1 MADEEAHSATAA
13 KPLLAAV
20 GLTKRF
26 GGVTALRGVDLSLF
40 PGEVHAL
47 LGANGAGKS
56 TLVKILAGVE
66 QPDAGEVRIAGGST
80 YFATPHAA
88 LAAGLATVH
97 QELSLFPS
105 LSVAEN
111 ILIGREPR
119 RLGLWIDRRTMRRR
133 GAELLKSLGAADID
147 LDTPVGELPLAQAQL
162 VEIAKALSAE
172 PLVLILDEPTS
183 ALSIAEVER
192 LIAVTERLRA
202 QGRAI
207 IFISHRLGEIER
219 IADRVSILRSGEKV
233 GKFEPGAFRR
243 DRALQLMLGE
253 NWQEARPP
261 ERCVQERQAAPSILT
276 VENLTLPRHFSA
288 VSLDLAPGEVLGLA
302 GLEGQGQK
310 EVLFALFGLFRRGL
324 EGKIEIAGR
333 RLHPRSPHQAIA
345 AGLAFIP
352 DDRKSLGGFLGL
364 SVTQNIVIAALDLVR
379 SGPLLSPV
387 AESALVE
394 ELIHRLDIRCAS
406 ADVPL
411 GSLSGGNQQK
421 VVVAKWLTRRAPVYI
436 FCDPTRGVDA
446 GARAGL
452 FAVIRELAAAGSG
465 VLFYSTDISE
475 FPALCDRVLVFREG
489 RIVGTLAGAAVTEP
503 TILDLFFREPGPGA
517 PVGARHKKEWGDQPG
532 SGAEHVEHHE

>member
-1 MADEEAHSATAA
+1 MEDRQTSPAA
-13 KPLLAAV
+13 SERPLLTAT

-26 GGVTALRGVDLSLF
+26 GGVVALKSADLSLF

-66 QPDAGEVRIAGGST
+66 RPDEGELRIGERQVT
-80 YFATPHAA
+80 FATPRAA
-88 LAAGLATVH
+88 LAAGIATVH
-97 QELSLFPS
+97 QELSLFPN
-105 LSVAEN
+105 LGVAEN

-119 RLGLWIDRRTMRRR
+119 RGGLWLDPRAARR
-133 GAELLKSLGAADID
+133 AAAALLESLGAADID
-147 LDTPVGELPLAQAQL
+147 IEAPVGELPLAQAQL

-172 PLVLILDEPTS
+172 PSVLILDEPTS

-192 LIAVTERLRA
+192 LVSVVERLKA
-202 QGRAI
+202 QGKAI
-207 IFISHRLGEIER
+207 VFISHRLGEIER

-233 GKFEPGAFRR
+233 GEFTPGSFSRA
-243 DRALQLMLGE
+243 RALALMLGE
-253 NWQEARPP
+253 SWQDGKPP
-261 ERCVQERQAAPSILT
+261 ERAGRARDAGPAVLDVERLSLA
-276 VENLTLPRHFSA
+276 RHFDS
-288 VSLDLAPGEVLGLA
+288 VSFTLQPGEVLGLA

-310 EVLFALFGLFRRGL
+310 DVLFALFGLFRRGL
-324 EGKIEIAGR
+324 EGRIAVAGKTIR
-333 RLHPRSPHQAIA
+333 PRQPRQAIA

-364 SVTQNIVIAALDLVR
+364 SVSANIVIGALDLVR
-379 SGPLLSPV
+379 SGPLLSPA
-387 AESALVE
+387 AESALVDA
-394 ELIHRLDIRCAS
+394 LVRRLDIRCAS
-406 ADVPL
+406 PAVPL

-421 VVVAKWLTRRAPVYI
+421 VVVAKWLARRAPVYV

-489 RIVGTLAGAAVTEP
+489 RIAGELAGAAVTEP
-503 TILDLFFREPGPGA
+503 AILALSFHEAAREA
-517 PVGARHKKEWGDQPG
+517 A
-532 SGAEHVEHHE
+532 

>member
-1 MADEEAHSATAA
+1 MADPETRAATAA
-13 KPLLAAV
+13 RPLLAAA
-20 GLTKRF
+20 GLAKRF
-26 GGVTALRGVDLSLF
+26 GGVAALKGVDLALF

-66 QPDAGEVRIAGGST
+66 QADEGEIRIAGKPT
-80 YFATPHAA
+80 QFATPRAA

-105 LSVAEN
+105 LGVAEN

-119 RLGLWIDRRTMRRR
+119 RLGLWIDRRAMRRQ
-133 GAELLKSLGAADID
+133 AASLLATLGAADID

-172 PLVLILDEPTS
+172 PSVLILDEPTS

-192 LIAVTERLRA
+192 LIAVIERLRA

-207 IFISHRLGEIER
+207 VFISHRLGEIER
-219 IADRVSILRSGEKV
+219 IAERVSILRSGEKV
-233 GKFEPGAFRR
+233 GEFAPGAFSRA
-243 DRALQLMLGE
+243 RALQLMLGE
-253 NWQEARPP
+253 GWQEEKPP
-261 ERCVQERQAAPSILT
+261 ERNARARLAAPPVLT
-276 VENLTLPRHFSA
+276 VENLTLARHFAA
-288 VSLDLAPGEVLGLA
+288 VSLALAPGEVLGLA

-324 EGKIEIAGR
+324 EGRVTLAGR
-333 RLHPRSPHQAIA
+333 TLRPRRPRQAIA

-364 SVTQNIVIAALDLVR
+364 SVSDNIVITALDLVR
-379 SGPLLSPV
+379 NGPLLSPA

-394 ELIHRLDIRCAS
+394 GLVRRLDIRCAS
-406 ADVPL
+406 PAVPL

-421 VVVAKWLTRRAPVYI
+421 VVVAKWLARRASVYV

-465 VLFYSTDISE
+465 VLFYSTDLAE

-489 RIVGTLAGAAVTEP
+489 RIAGTLTGPAITEP
-503 TILDLFFREPGPGA
+503 AILELSFRDA
-517 PVGARHKKEWGDQPG
+517 ARD
-532 SGAEHVEHHE
+532 AA

>member
-1 MADEEAHSATAA
+1 MADHEARAATAA
-13 KPLLAAV
+13 NPLLAAV
-20 GLTKRF
+20 GLAKRF
-26 GGVTALRGVDLSLF
+26 GGVTALSGVDIALF

-66 QPDAGEVRIAGGST
+66 RPDAGEVRIGGAT
-80 YFATPHAA
+80 THFATPHAA

-105 LSVAEN
+105 LGVAEN

-119 RLGLWIDRRTMRRR
+119 RLGLWIDRRAMRRL
-133 GAELLKSLGAADID
+133 ASELLESLGAADIA
-147 LDTPVGELPLAQAQL
+147 LDTPVGELPLAHAQL

-172 PLVLILDEPTS
+172 PSV
-183 ALSIAEVER
+183 
-192 LIAVTERLRA
+192 
-202 QGRAI
+202 
-207 IFISHRLGEIER
+207 LGE
-219 IADRVSILRSGEKV
+219 S
-233 GKFEPGAFRR
+233 
-243 DRALQLMLGE
+243 
-253 NWQEARPP
+253 WQEAKPP
-261 ERCVQERQAAPSILT
+261 ERRAREREAASVLT
-276 VENLTLPRHFSA
+276 VENLTLARHFSA
-288 VSLDLAPGEVLGLA
+288 ISLALAPGEVLGLA

-324 EGKIEIAGR
+324 EGKIELAGKLLSPR
-333 RLHPRSPHQAIA
+333 RPRQAIA

-364 SVTQNIVIAALDLVR
+364 SVSQNITIGALDLIR
-379 SGPLLSPV
+379 NGPLLSPA

-394 ELIHRLDIRCAS
+394 GLVRRLDIRCAS

-421 VVVAKWLTRRAPVYI
+421 VVVAKWLARRAAVYV

-489 RIVGTLAGAAVTEP
+489 RVAGSLAGAGVTEP
-503 TILDLFFREPGPGA
+503 AILDLSFRDPEAPRRAEAEP
-517 PVGARHKKEWGDQPG
+517 
-532 SGAEHVEHHE
+532 VEHRE